1 MVNFKHDH
9 QQRKPLVAPRIFG
22 RRRRHGRRRF
32 VSRRAARRGGH
43 GRSQAQ
49 RAVPHV
55 RRYAR
60 GNRLLRQHVSARRR
74 RTWTRLPNPACAST
88 GITAS
93 SRSAIRRAPRCS
105 PGAIRPRRACLA
117 TARIFASRIPI
128 GRRCRNCSRTTATSP
143 CAPEKFI
150 TAALTTPNRGARP
163 ATRAAR
169 PTTAAARR
177 LAKPW

>member
-1 MVNFKHDH
+1 MTTNKES
-9 QQRKPLVAPRIFG
+9 RW
-22 RRRRHGRRRF
+22 
-32 VSRRAARRGGH
+32 SRREFLGAVAAPSAAVSFPGALRGSRTT
-43 GRSQAQ
+43 GRASRTCCSSCPTICAWK
-49 RAVPHV
+49 
-55 RRYAR
+55 
-60 GNRLLRQHVSARRR
+60 SAATTACFTRRR
-74 RTWTRLPNPACAST
+74 RTWTRSPNPACAST

-105 PGAIRPRRACLA
+105 PGAIRPGRVCLA
-117 TARIFASRIPI
+117 TARIFASRIPT